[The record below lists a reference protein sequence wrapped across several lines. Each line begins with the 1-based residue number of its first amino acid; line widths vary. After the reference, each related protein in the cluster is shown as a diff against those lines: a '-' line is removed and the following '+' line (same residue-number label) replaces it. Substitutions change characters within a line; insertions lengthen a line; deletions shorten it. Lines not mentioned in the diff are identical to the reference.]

1 MLASTNC
8 YARYF
13 LAIRDAFLLKL
24 LDVMGV
30 FGV

>member
-1 MLASTNC
+1 MLASTNR

-13 LAIRDAFLLKL
+13 LAISDAFLLKL